1 MSEEVFISYARSD
14 REKVMPF
21 VDVLRGTGVSVWVDE
36 GKIDAATLWSEEIV
50 DAINNCKAMVVM
62 LSENSTSSHNV
73 VKEVMLASEN
83 KKQILP
89 VYIEPTK
96 IPRKLQ
102 YQLAGIQHLEVYDCD
117 TERLYENLCR
127 TLNRLGIQT
136 SDSPIHS
143 SKKPNTKRP
152 NPILQLFLKPSKR
165 IKSIAGILSLCVL
178 TFLAGLFLNSQTVP
192 VSENGLIR
200 SSDVPFS
207 MVEILESDLQIST
220 VGSLWGGCSIAIS
233 PDGQKVAMLAVK
245 DGQNSLYLRQ
255 AGITSWRQIPNTIDA
270 ENPVFTTKSERLYF
284 SVKEGLKAVS
294 LVDKTVENITDLT
307 ANGVAS
313 GDGFAVISTGYAS
326 GLSFLDRANGSK
338 KKLTTLDHSAPDQAD
353 REFAHFWPQLMPDE
367 KYVIFTSFLAELD
380 KSSIRLCSI
389 DGTEQLTLIENAI
402 FGRYV
407 NSGHL
412 VFIRDDNLM
421 AVRFDSSNLQVLGT
435 PTPVLDDILVHP
447 KTGSSCFSISNNGTL
462 VYIKESES
470 ARLYNLV
477 WVHRDGTE
485 EMLPLG
491 PEKYFSFDLSPND
504 DKLAYTVDNSNNQ
517 DIWVYEFETGIKKR
531 LTHKKN
537 SQFDP
542 VWLSGGNSIIYV
554 SDTAP
559 FDLFKYD
566 FESQTSSPLIT
577 TKTDKTKP
585 SISDDG
591 RYVTFVQIAPGS
603 SQNKEDVYVV
613 DMQNDKK
620 ILPISNTT
628 YTESAASISPNGRYV
643 AFQSDQ
649 NGSNQIY
656 LAQTVNPKITRQ
668 LTGTGGIEPV
678 WASDG
683 TELFFR
689 NGTNLLALKIDP
701 ETGKPQGVPKVLF
714 SMEFVRHKSLGAYKP
729 SKSGDK
735 FLVLKEVPGSK
746 ANKINYVFNWPEE
759 LKKKVK

>member
-1 MSEEVFISYARSD
+1 MPEEVFISYARFD

-21 VDVLRGTGVSVWVDE
+21 VDILRDTGVSVWVDE

-62 LSENSTSSHNV
+62 LSQNSIGSDNV

-83 KKQILP
+83 KKKILP
-89 VYIEPTK
+89 VYLEPTK

-102 YQLAGIQHLEVYDCD
+102 YQLAGIQHLEVFDCD
-117 TERLYENLCR
+117 TDGLAENLCR
-127 TLNRLGIQT
+127 SLNRLGIQT
-136 SDSPIHS
+136 GDSPIQPVT
-143 SKKPNTKRP
+143 KPKTKRP
-152 NPILQLFLKPSKR
+152 NPILQLFLKPTKR
-165 IKSIAGILSLCVL
+165 TKSVAGILSLCVL
-178 TFLAGLFLNSQTVP
+178 TFLAGLLLNSQLVP

-200 SSDVPFS
+200 SSGVPFS

-220 VGSLWGGCSIAIS
+220 VGSSWGGCSIAIS
-233 PDGQKVAMLAVK
+233 PDGQKVAMLAVR

-255 AGITSWRQIPNTIDA
+255 AGITSWRRIPNTIDA
-270 ENPVFTTKSERLYF
+270 ENPVFSTKSERLYF

-294 LVDKTVENITDLT
+294 IVDKTVENITDLT

-326 GLSFLDRANGSK
+326 GLSFLNRANGSE
-338 KKLTTLDHSAPDQAD
+338 KKLTTLDHSAPNQAD

-367 KYVIFTSFLAELD
+367 KHVIFTSFLAELD

-389 DGTEQLTLIENAI
+389 DGREQVTLIENAI

-421 AVRFDSSNLQVLGT
+421 AVTFDSSNLQVLGT

-447 KTGSSCFSISNNGTL
+447 KTGSSCFSISKNGTL

-485 EMLPLG
+485 EMLPLEA
-491 PEKYFSFDLSPND
+491 EKYFSFDLSPND

-566 FESQTSSPLIT
+566 FESQTSSALIT

-591 RYVTFVQIAPGS
+591 RYVTFVQIAPGA
-603 SQNKEDVYVV
+603 SQKKEDVYLV

-628 YTESAASISPNGRYV
+628 YSESAASISPNGRYV
-643 AFQSDQ
+643 AFQSDE
-649 NGSNQIY
+649 NGSDQIY
-656 LAQTVNPKITRQ
+656 LAQTLNPKITRQ
-668 LTGTGGIEPV
+668 LTGTGGTEPV

-689 NGTNLLALKIDP
+689 NGTDLLALKIDP
-701 ETGKPQGVPKVLF
+701 ESGKSQGVPEVLF
-714 SMEFVRHKSLGAYKP
+714 SMKFIRHKSLGAYKP

-746 ANKINYVFNWPEE
+746 ANKINFVFNWPEE
-759 LKKKVK
+759 LKQKVK

>member
-1 MSEEVFISYARSD
+1 MPEEVFISYARFD

-21 VDVLRGTGVSVWVDE
+21 VDILRDTGVSVWVDE

-62 LSENSTSSHNV
+62 LSQNSIGSDNV

-83 KKQILP
+83 KKKILP
-89 VYIEPTK
+89 VYLEPTK

-102 YQLAGIQHLEVYDCD
+102 YQLAGIQHLEVFDCD
-117 TERLYENLCR
+117 TDGLAENLCSS
-127 TLNRLGIQT
+127 LNRLGIQT
-136 SDSPIHS
+136 GDSPIQPVT
-143 SKKPNTKRP
+143 KPKTKRP
-152 NPILQLFLKPSKR
+152 NPILQLFLKPTKR
-165 IKSIAGILSLCVL
+165 TKSVAGILSLCVL
-178 TFLAGLFLNSQTVP
+178 TFLAGLLLNSQLVP

-200 SSDVPFS
+200 SSGVPFS

-220 VGSLWGGCSIAIS
+220 VGSSWGGCSIAIS
-233 PDGQKVAMLAVK
+233 PDGQKVAMLAVR

-255 AGITSWRQIPNTIDA
+255 AGITSWRRIPNTIDA
-270 ENPVFTTKSERLYF
+270 ENPVFSTKSERLYF

-294 LVDKTVENITDLT
+294 IVDKTVENITDLT

-326 GLSFLDRANGSK
+326 GLSFLNRANGSE
-338 KKLTTLDHSAPDQAD
+338 KKLTTLDHSAPNQAD

-367 KYVIFTSFLAELD
+367 KHVIFTSFLAELD

-389 DGTEQLTLIENAI
+389 DGREQVTLIENAI

-421 AVRFDSSNLQVLGT
+421 AVTFDSSNLQVLGT

-447 KTGSSCFSISNNGTL
+447 KTGSSCFSISKNGTL

-485 EMLPLG
+485 EMLPLEA
-491 PEKYFSFDLSPND
+491 EKYFSFDLSPND

-566 FESQTSSPLIT
+566 FESQTSSALIT

-591 RYVTFVQIAPGS
+591 RYVTFVQIAPGA
-603 SQNKEDVYVV
+603 SQKKEDVYLV

-628 YTESAASISPNGRYV
+628 YSESAASISPNGRYV
-643 AFQSDQ
+643 AFQSDE
-649 NGSNQIY
+649 NGSDQIY
-656 LAQTVNPKITRQ
+656 LAQTLNPKITRQ
-668 LTGTGGIEPV
+668 LTGTGGTEPV

-689 NGTNLLALKIDP
+689 NGTDLLALKIDP
-701 ETGKPQGVPKVLF
+701 ESGKSQGVPEVLF
-714 SMEFVRHKSLGAYKP
+714 SMKFIRHKSLGAYKP

-746 ANKINYVFNWPEE
+746 ANKINFVFNWPEE
-759 LKKKVK
+759 LKQKVK

>member
-1 MSEEVFISYARSD
+1 MPDEVFISYARSD
-14 REKVMPF
+14 REKVMPV
-21 VDVLRGTGVSVWVDE
+21 VDILRGTGISVWVDE
-36 GKIDAATLWSEEIV
+36 AKIDAATLWSEEIV

-62 LSENSTSSHNV
+62 LSQSSTGSDNV

-83 KKQILP
+83 KKKILP
-89 VYIEPTK
+89 VHLEPTE

-102 YQLAGIQHLEVYDCD
+102 YQLAGIQHLEVFDCD
-117 TERLYENLCR
+117 TDGLAENLCR
-127 TLNRLGIQT
+127 SLNRLGIQT
-136 SDSPIHS
+136 GDSPIQPVT
-143 SKKPNTKRP
+143 KPKTKRP
-152 NPILQLFLKPSKR
+152 NPILQLFLKPTKR
-165 IKSIAGILSLCVL
+165 TKSVAGILSLCVL

-200 SSDVPFS
+200 SSGVPFS

-220 VGSLWGGCSIAIS
+220 VELGSSIAIS
-233 PDGQKVAMLAVK
+233 PDGQKVAMVAFR

-270 ENPVFTTKSERLYF
+270 ANPVFSTKSERLYF
-284 SVKEGLKAVS
+284 SDKEGLKAASV
-294 LVDKTVENITDLT
+294 VDNTVENINYKTT
-307 ANGVAS
+307 GGVAL
-313 GDGFAVISTGYAS
+313 GDGFAVISTGYNR
-326 GLSFLDRANGSK
+326 GLSLLDRLNGSEK
-338 KKLTTLDHSAPDQAD
+338 TLTTLDHSAPDQAD
-353 REFAHFWPQLMPDE
+353 REFAHSWPQLMPDA
-367 KYVIFTSFLAELD
+367 KHVIFTSFLSELD
-380 KSSIRLCSI
+380 KSSVRLCSI
-389 DGTEQLTLIENAI
+389 DGGEQVTLIENAI

-421 AVRFDSSNLQVLGT
+421 AVTFDSSSLQVLGT
-435 PTPVLDDILVHP
+435 PTPVLDDILVQP
-447 KTGSSCFSISNNGTL
+447 KSAASCFSISENGTL

-470 ARLYNLV
+470 SQLYNLV

-485 EMLPLG
+485 EMLPLES
-491 PEKYFSFDLSPND
+491 EKYFSFDLSPND
-504 DKLAYTVDNSNNQ
+504 DKLAYTVADSNNQ
-517 DIWVYEFETGIKKR
+517 DIWSYEFETGIKKR

-577 TKTDKTKP
+577 TKMDKTKP

-591 RYVTFVQIAPGS
+591 RYVTFVQIAPGA
-603 SQNKEDVYVV
+603 SQQKEDVYLI

-649 NGSNQIY
+649 NGSDQIY
-656 LAQTVNPKITRQ
+656 LAQTLNPKVTRQ
-668 LTGTGGIEPV
+668 LTGKGGTEPV

-689 NGTNLLALKIDP
+689 NGTDLLALKIDP
-701 ETGKPQGVPKVLF
+701 ESGKPQGVPEVLF
-714 SMEFVRHKSLGAYKP
+714 SMGFVRQKSLGAYKP

-735 FLVLKEVPGSK
+735 FLILKEVPGSK
-746 ANKINYVFNWPEE
+746 ANKINFVFNWPEE
-759 LKKKVK
+759 LKQKVK